1 MFYSL
6 CLLDHSRAAISKTVV
21 SNYRDD
27 DVPLRWMVLS
37 VHLLSVITV
46 SCIHSY

>member
-1 MFYSL
+1 L
-6 CLLDHSRAAISKTVV
+6 IDHSRAAISKTVV
-21 SNYRDD
+21 SNYRDDD

-46 SCIHSY
+46 SCIHSFILNG